1 MQMILATL
9 LGALYVFAGYRTVRF
24 TSRVS
29 CATVFLG
36 IGLWAGQHVE
46 NGWMTAG
53 IALAAAVAGYLLG
66 NAYYYVHVV
75 GAGALGG
82 AILMA
87 VGAAAIGG
95 HITWESGLASAVLGS
110 MLACRFQRPI
120 VIFATSLIGAILV
133 MMVGHL
139 PLVFLMPGPRA
150 LVWTDVAVAAALT
163 TVGCLVQS
171 RTTRRLP
178 AQQGCRNVQ
187 NRRAC

>member
-1 MQMILATL
+1 MQMILAAF

-29 CATVFLG
+29 SALVFLC
-36 IGLWAGQHVE
+36 IGLWAAQHVE
-46 NGWMTAG
+46 NGWIGAG
-53 IALAAAVAGYLLG
+53 IAVAAAVSGYLLG

-82 AILMA
+82 VILMA

-95 HITWESGLASAVLGS
+95 HLTWGSGLASAALGS
-110 MLACRFQRPI
+110 LLACRFQRPI

-133 MMVGHL
+133 MMVAQL
-139 PLVFLMPGPRA
+139 PLAFLLPGPKA
-150 LVWTDVAVAAALT
+150 LAWTDVAVAAVVT
-163 TVGCLVQS
+163 TVGCVVQS

-178 AQQGCRNVQ
+178 AQGCRNVQ
-187 NRRAC
+187 NRQAC